1 MSGAVARI
9 SPAAPPY
16 SAEESAV
23 ITAMMPPGSVADAP
37 ALFRIFARN
46 PALGMAADAWGHYL
60 LGRRFSLT
68 RRQRE
73 LVIDRVCARCG
84 DEYEWGLHIAHWASR
99 VGLSDAEIAALAHGS
114 ADDPVWPEPEALL
127 LRLVDELSEGR
138 RLLGFF
144 PMSDYLLVTP
154 ARVHTGGF
162 AAGCEHRR
170 DLPGLYNAYRWL
182 DADPAYD
189 PALAGQ
195 QLVLRPSF
203 WLSFL
208 FDEHL
213 RDNHDFGASIAI
225 ISSASSKAALG
236 IAHLLAHRFVTIG
249 LTAAQRAEP
258 LRALGVYD
266 RVEAYEA
273 ASGLPAEPA
282 IFADLAGDTGLRAA
296 VHDRLGGAL
305 RHSAVLGTT
314 RGGALALDDDLPGPR
329 PELFFVPDQLRDRA
343 RARRQGFSALD
354 RRFAAALADFATRSG
369 PWLDLISV
377 TLAEPI
383 QAAYRELLDGTLPA
397 ASALLCQMSPVQN
410 AA

>member
-1 MSGAVARI
+1 VRTIEVRRDAISRTRAVTEAEPG
-9 SPAAPPY
+9 PADGQ
-16 SAEESAV
+16 AV
-23 ITAMMPPGSVADAP
+23 LRVE
-37 ALFRIFARN
+37 
-46 PALGMAADAWGHYL
+46 
-60 LGRRFSLT
+60 RFSLSANNMT
-68 RRQRE
+68 Y
-73 LVIDRVCARCG
+73 ARLG
-84 DEYEWGLHIAHWASR
+84 DELGYWRFFPAADGWGRL
-99 VGLSDAEIAALAHGS
+99 
-114 ADDPVWPEPEALL
+114 PVWAYAEVTASNCAG
-127 LRLVDELSEGR
+127 VSVGR

-154 ARVHTGGF
+154 ARVHPGGF
-162 AAGCEHRR
+162 AAGCERRR

-182 DADPAYD
+182 DADPSYD

-213 RDNHDFGASIAI
+213 RDNHDFGADIAI

-236 IAHLLAHRFVTIG
+236 IAHLLAQRVVTIG
-249 LTAAQRAEP
+249 LTAPQRVEP

-266 RVEAYEA
+266 RVEAYES

-305 RHSAVLGTT
+305 RHSAVLGAT
-314 RGGALALDDDLPGPR
+314 RGGALALDGRR

-343 RARRQGFSALD
+343 RREGFSALD
-354 RRFAAALADFATRSG
+354 RRFAAALAGFATRSG
-369 PWLDLISV
+369 PWLDLVSV
-377 TLAEPI
+377 TGAEPI
-383 QAAYRELLDGTLPA
+383 QAAYRELVNGTLPA
-397 ASALLCQMSPVQN
+397 ASALICRMSPG
-410 AA
+410 

>member
-1 MSGAVARI
+1 MHTIEVRRDAISRTRAVTEAEPR
-9 SPAAPPY
+9 PADGQ
-16 SAEESAV
+16 AV
-23 ITAMMPPGSVADAP
+23 LRVE
-37 ALFRIFARN
+37 
-46 PALGMAADAWGHYL
+46 
-60 LGRRFSLT
+60 RFSLSANN
-68 RRQRE
+68 
-73 LVIDRVCARCG
+73 VAYARLG
-84 DEYEWGLHIAHWASR
+84 DELGYWRFFPAADGWGRL
-99 VGLSDAEIAALAHGS
+99 
-114 ADDPVWPEPEALL
+114 PVWAYAEVTASSCEG
-127 LRLVDELSEGR
+127 VSVGR
-138 RLLGFF
+138 RLLGFL

-154 ARVHTGGF
+154 ARVHPGGF
-162 AAGCEHRR
+162 AAGCQHRR

-182 DADPAYD
+182 DADPSYD

-213 RDNHDFGASIAI
+213 RDNYDFGAGIAI

-236 IAHLLAHRFVTIG
+236 IAHLLAGRPVVTIG
-249 LTAAQRAEP
+249 LTAPQRVEP

-273 ASGLPAEPA
+273 AADLPAEPA

-296 VHDRLGGAL
+296 VHDRLGAAL
-305 RHSAVLGTT
+305 RYSAVLGAT
-314 RGGALALDDDLPGPR
+314 RGGALASDDELPGPR

-343 RARRQGFSALD
+343 HRQGFSALD

-369 PWLDLISV
+369 PWLDLV
-377 TLAEPI
+377 TVTGAEAI

-397 ASALLCQMSPVQN
+397 ASALICRMSPGQN
-410 AA
+410 APEPARG